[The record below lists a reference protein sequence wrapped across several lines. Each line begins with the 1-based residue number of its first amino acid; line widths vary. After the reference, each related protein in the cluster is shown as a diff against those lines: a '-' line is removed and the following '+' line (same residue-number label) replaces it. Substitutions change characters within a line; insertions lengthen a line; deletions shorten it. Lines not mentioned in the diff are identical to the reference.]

1 MITFVNILLLY
12 IDYYYVFYIF
22 QSARKKK
29 GFIQGKPVVV
39 KGKKP
44 KATNTY

>member
-1 MITFVNILLLY
+1 LLNIG
-12 IDYYYVFYIF
+12 FFF

-29 GFIQGKPVVV
+29 GIIQGKPVVV

-44 KATNTY
+44 KATNTYTNGIK